1 MIESLKYITSKLT
14 VKKLK
19 YIRKIYILT
28 SILIGIISP
37 LICLYFAKEVKLTE
51 KPLSY
56 FALIHK
62 TSLFWLISLIILA
75 IGIFWNGKVVINKFI
90 NNRILNLI
98 LKIILLLS
106 SISLIGTAF
115 ITMKYGLAHK
125 IFALSFFLSYNF
137 FVFLFGLFMSISQV
151 RQGFFS
157 VITGSL
163 MLLSALLIIPFPSYG
178 IAEIVYIQICV
189 YWNLIMFI
197 KSNKL
202 IGKKIIDTRRKPRIS

>member
-37 LICLYFAKEVKLTE
+37 LICLYFAKEVNLTE

-75 IGIFWNGKVVINKFI
+75 IGIFWNGKEN
-90 NNRILNLI
+90 
-98 LKIILLLS
+98 
-106 SISLIGTAF
+106 
-115 ITMKYGLAHK
+115 
-125 IFALSFFLSYNF
+125 
-137 FVFLFGLFMSISQV
+137 
-151 RQGFFS
+151 
-157 VITGSL
+157 
-163 MLLSALLIIPFPSYG
+163 
-178 IAEIVYIQICV
+178 
-189 YWNLIMFI
+189 
-197 KSNKL
+197 
-202 IGKKIIDTRRKPRIS
+202 

>member
-1 MIESLKYITSKLT
+1 M
-14 VKKLK
+14 
-19 YIRKIYILT
+19 
-28 SILIGIISP
+28 
-37 LICLYFAKEVKLTE
+37 
-51 KPLSY
+51 
-56 FALIHK
+56 
-62 TSLFWLISLIILA
+62 
-75 IGIFWNGKVVINKFI
+75 
-90 NNRILNLI
+90 
-98 LKIILLLS
+98 
-106 SISLIGTAF
+106 
-115 ITMKYGLAHK
+115 
-125 IFALSFFLSYNF
+125 SF
-137 FVFLFGLFMSISQV
+137 SQV

>member
-1 MIESLKYITSKLT
+1 MIESVKYITSKLT

-37 LICLYFAKEVKLTE
+37 LICLHFAKEVNLTE

-75 IGIFWNGKVVINKFI
+75 IGIFWNGKEVINKFI

-106 SISLIGTAF
+106 SISLIGTAL

-125 IFALSFFLSYNF
+125 IFALSFFLLYNF
-137 FVFLFGLFMSISQV
+137 FVFLFGLFMSFSQV
-151 RQGFFS
+151 REGFFS
-157 VITGSL
+157 VINGSL

>member
-1 MIESLKYITSKLT
+1 MIESVKYITSKLT

-37 LICLYFAKEVKLTE
+37 LICLYFAKEVNLTE

-75 IGIFWNGKVVINKFI
+75 IGIFWNGKEVINKFI

-98 LKIILLLS
+98 LKIILSLS
-106 SISLIGTAF
+106 FISLIGTAL

-125 IFALSFFLSYNF
+125 IFALSFFLLYNF
-137 FVFLFGLFMSISQV
+137 FVFLFGLFMSFSQV

>member
-125 IFALSFFLSYNF
+125 IFALSFFLLYNF
-137 FVFLFGLFMSISQV
+137 FVFLFGLFMSFSQV